1 MPGYGR
7 VCVRVCAYVYRRG
20 TGGMGE
26 GLRERDE
33 FGESTVRE
41 GVT

>member
-1 MPGYGR
+1 MAEC
-7 VCVRVCAYVYRRG
+7 VCVYVHMCIGGG